1 MKKYS
6 KLFIL
11 MVKINQKDNYE
22 ANFGFCPRSSSIFYV
37 PPKHIKTSLVLSNY
51 WSFKNNIKV
60 FLVVSYRKM
69 NGDLVKRENI
79 NFEGKNV
86 AVLNIPEKL
95 IGSCEIEA
103 FSNTNLRIPYS
114 AIMVVYEGT
123 RSI

>member
-22 ANFGFCPRSSSIFYV
+22 ANFGFFQEVVRILRR
-37 PPKHIKTSLVLSNY
+37 KTYKNKLVLSNY

-69 NGDLVKRENI
+69 NGDLVKENI
-79 NFEGKNV
+79 NLRERCSCFKYTR
-86 AVLNIPEKL
+86 KL
-95 IGSCEIEA
+95 IGS
-103 FSNTNLRIPYS
+103 
-114 AIMVVYEGT
+114 
-123 RSI
+123 